1 MSEAM
6 DAPAAAGALGDLVA
20 IEAFLIHESR
30 LLDDRR
36 FDDWRD
42 LFAEDGHYWVPLR
55 PGQESPLSEPSLFYD
70 DKATMQ
76 TRFARLAHPHIH
88 AQSPPHR
95 TCHLVGGV
103 SVEEVDAGRGEC
115 RVRSSL
121 IMVDY
126 RVRVQRVFA
135 GHVHH
140 CLRRVGQ
147 RYQIVSKSVYLI
159 NCDDAFELIAAPL

>member
-1 MSEAM
+1 M
-6 DAPAAAGALGDLVA
+6 DTANAPAAQDALGDRAA
-20 IEAFLIHESR
+20 IEAFVIHEAR
-30 LLDDRR
+30 LLDDRQ
-36 FDDWRD
+36 FEAWRD

-76 TRFARLAHPHIH
+76 TRFARLAHPHVH

-95 TCHLVGGV
+95 TCHLVG
-103 SVEEVDAGRGEC
+103 SIAVEEVDAARGEC
-115 RVRSSL
+115 QVRSSML
-121 IMVDY
+121 MVDY

-135 GHVHH
+135 GHVRHR
-140 CLRRVGQ
+140 LRRVGTD
-147 RYQIVSKSVYLI
+147 YKIVSKRVDLI